1 MVELSGN
8 IPFLWR
14 LGAESSEGLCAVSMV
29 VPYDS
34 ENNRKDLTI
43 ETSVLSLSSDNPRTQ
58 DEEVLEWNQ
67 DDINLFLK
75 LVSQQQQEQKLSPS
89 DSFRVDLTDPSI
101 IEIIHVVAAAGF
113 GMAFTS
119 FGILKEVSGHF
130 PVHSCDIGTFA
141 SLNTISGFKRCVVV
155 DTDGDDVVCVLLDEV
170 DVRTVGECEKLAR
183 HDLLLVKRTDI
194 LHPDFSLDPVRP
206 QSAVVH

>member
-75 LVSQQQQEQKLSPS
+75 LVSQQQQEQKLSPT
-89 DSFRVDLTDPSI
+89 DSLRVYLTDPS
-101 IEIIHVVAAAGF
+101 
-113 GMAFTS
+113 
-119 FGILKEVSGHF
+119 
-130 PVHSCDIGTFA
+130 
-141 SLNTISGFKRCVVV
+141 TI
-155 DTDGDDVVCVLLDEV
+155 
-170 DVRTVGECEKLAR
+170 
-183 HDLLLVKRTDI
+183 
-194 LHPDFSLDPVRP
+194 
-206 QSAVVH
+206 